1 MLRTASALCV
11 LLALA
16 ALLGPFCGSL
26 LAIACPEEC
35 CCGKALGASCGPGEC
50 VMSQPAGPASAA
62 GSAVQEPTVAA
73 HVLVPAYAC
82 GIVVEPPRPEFVTSP
97 IGYLSLPDLYLQH
110 HLLLI

>member
-1 MLRTASALCV
+1 MFV

-35 CCGKALGASCGPGEC
+35 CCGKALGTSCGPGEC
-50 VMSQPAGPASAA
+50 VMSQPAAPASVA
-62 GSAVQEPTVAA
+62 GSAVHQPTVAFR
-73 HVLVPAYAC
+73 VSVPAYEF
-82 GIVVEPPRPEFVTSP
+82 GIVVEPPRPESAPSRIGCLSP
-97 IGYLSLPDLYLQH
+97 PDLYLQH